1 VKSLWTPKKSLAF
14 KGSMR
19 LVGDLVSSVVVVV
32 VVVVVAGG
40 DDEDSD
46 CNLLGH

>member
-32 VVVVVAGG
+32 VVVAGG

>member
-32 VVVVVAGG
+32 VVAGG

>member
-32 VVVVVAGG
+32 VVVVAGG